1 MTLAIFLSVLI
12 IGIVLGIPVAFSLL
26 LSAIT
31 LMLYMGLFTFDT
43 FANGSNILAQSL
55 INGVDSFALLAIPF
69 FMVAGEIMSVG
80 GLSQRIVRLAM
91 STVGHRKGG
100 LGYVAIVTSIVLA
113 GLSGSAVADAAALIS
128 ILFPMMRKANYPE
141 SYSAGLLGAG
151 GIIAPVIPP
160 SLPLIV
166 MGVAGNISIAKLF
179 LGGIVPGLLMGLGLM
194 ITWKFII
201 RGKDDIVTTEK
212 ATPGERRAALR
223 EGIWALLLPI
233 IIIGGIRT
241 GIFTPTEAAVV
252 AAVYAI
258 FVSTLIYRELTLKA
272 FYGVLIRSG
281 RATGMVMFLVGAAM
295 VASWLITVAQLPQQV
310 AGMLGPL
317 IDSPRLLM
325 AAIMVLVL
333 LIGMVMDLSPTILI
347 LVPLLMPVIK
357 QAGIDPVYFGLMFV
371 INCCIGLLTPP
382 VGNVLN
388 VVCGV
393 GKVRLDVAVRGLAP
407 FILTYV
413 LLLILFVIFPQIIIW
428 PLKLIAG

>member
-12 IGIVLGIPVAFSLL
+12 IGIILGIPVAFSLL

-31 LMLYMGLFTFDT
+31 LMLYMGLFTLDT

-91 STVGHRKGG
+91 SLVGHKKGG
-100 LGYVAIVTSIVLA
+100 LGYVAIITSIILA

-141 SYSAGLLGAG
+141 AYSAGLLGAG

-160 SLPLIV
+160 SLPLIII
-166 MGVAGNISIAKLF
+166 GVAGNISIAKLF

-194 ITWKFII
+194 ITWKLII
-201 RGKDDIVTTEK
+201 GDKDIVTTEK
-212 ATPGERRAALR
+212 ASSQERIAALKD
-223 EGIWALLLPI
+223 GIWALFLPFLI
-233 IIIGGIRT
+233 IIGIRT
-241 GIFTPTEAAVV
+241 GVFTPTEAAVV

-258 FVSTLIYRELTLKA
+258 FVSTVIYRELTLSA
-272 FYGVLIRSG
+272 FYALMIRAG

-310 AGMLGPL
+310 AGLLGPL
-317 IDSPRLLM
+317 VDSPRLLM

-333 LIGMVMDLSPTILI
+333 LVGMVMDLSPTILI
-347 LVPLLMPVIK
+347 LVPLLMPVVK

-371 INCCIGLLTPP
+371 INTCIGLLTPP

-407 FILTYV
+407 FLLTYV
-413 LLLILFVIFPQIIIW
+413 LLLILFIIFPQIITW
-428 PLKLIAG
+428 PLKIITG